1 MNQLKIFIKIC
12 FIIFSL
18 GIKVLAAPVSTGEQ
32 ACQEEG
38 HINAWLFL
46 GPFNNTDNQGMS
58 KLWINEIS
66 PVPALGKAEK
76 GFVWRYFDDRLFSRN
91 YDNYQDIFSFLCV
104 KGDDTPAAF
113 VAYLHAWVWSPMA
126 MTVSFR
132 AGANQYF
139 AS

>member
-1 MNQLKIFIKIC
+1 METEPSSVYGKNR
-12 FIIFSL
+12 
-18 GIKVLAAPVSTGEQ
+18 EW

-38 HINAWLFL
+38 YINAWLFL
-46 GPFNNTDNQGMS
+46 GPFNNADNQGMS
-58 KLWINEIS
+58 KMWINEIS
-66 PVPALGKAEK
+66 PVPALGKAET
-76 GFVWRYFDDRLFSRN
+76 GLVWRYFDDRLFSRN
-91 YDNYQDIFSFLCV
+91 YDNYQDLFSFLCI